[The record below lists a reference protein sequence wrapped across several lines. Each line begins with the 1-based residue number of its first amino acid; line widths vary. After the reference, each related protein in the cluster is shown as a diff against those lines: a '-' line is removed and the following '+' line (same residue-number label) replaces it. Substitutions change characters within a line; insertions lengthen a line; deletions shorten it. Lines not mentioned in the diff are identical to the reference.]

1 MMKDEAGFT
10 LVETLVA
17 AVILFSVLT
26 SAFLAFQAAITSSA
40 RAESRL
46 HLLAVVP
53 RVRAEVTQQM
63 RGSNVA
69 SGRGVMGGVAYEWR
83 AALST
88 RGAALNID
96 NLGSSTGLA
105 PQAREFRLW
114 RVMVSLELS
123 GSRREFIFTEL
134 TWSG

>member
-1 MMKDEAGFT
+1 MRKHNAGFT

-26 SAFLAFQAAITSSA
+26 SAFLAFQGAITSSS

-46 HLLAVVP
+46 SLLAVVP

-63 RGSNVA
+63 RGSNAV
-69 SGRGVMGGVAYEWR
+69 SGSGVMGGVAYEWR
-83 AALST
+83 ASLST
-88 RGAALNID
+88 NGAALNID
-96 NLGSSTGLA
+96 DLGSSTGLA
-105 PQAREFRLW
+105 PQARQFSLW
-114 RVMVSLELS
+114 RVTVSLEQS
-123 GSRREFIFTEL
+123 SSRRDFVFTEL

>member
-1 MMKDEAGFT
+1 MRKHKKGFT

-26 SAFLAFQAAITSSA
+26 SAFLAFQGAITSSA

-46 HLLAVVP
+46 RLLAVVP

-83 AALST
+83 ASLST

-96 NLGSSTGLA
+96 DLGSSPGFA

-114 RVMVSLELS
+114 RVTVSLALS
-123 GSRREFIFTEL
+123 ESRREFVFTEL

>member
-1 MMKDEAGFT
+1 MRKDQAGFT

-26 SAFLAFQAAITSSA
+26 SAFLAFQGAITSSS
-40 RAESRL
+40 RAESRVR
-46 HLLAVVP
+46 LLAVVP

-63 RGSNVA
+63 RRSDAV
-69 SGRGVMGGVAYEWR
+69 SGGGAMGGVVYEWQ
-83 AALST
+83 AFLST
-88 RGAALNID
+88 PGAALNID
-96 NLGSSTGLA
+96 DLGSSTGLA

-114 RVMVSLELS
+114 RVTVSLELS
-123 GSRREFIFTEL
+123 GSRREFMFTEL